1 MILGMV
7 IVILGLVAL
16 IVALSFTAVA
26 GSDGKLQGQTN
37 GKIVDIS
44 YYPEGFNKGLGTEE
58 AVDPS
63 YPTNRQQ
70 HIAATVYAYV
80 VDGVEYRRAT
90 NYLIN
95 EGVAKKKI
103 GQECQVRYNVNH
115 PAEASIAKRGVYK
128 TIATVL
134 YVVAVVLSVIGL
146 IVIVIM

>member
-1 MILGMV
+1 MILGIV

-44 YYPEGFNKGLGTEE
+44 YYPEGFNTGLGTEE

-95 EGVAKKKI
+95 EGAAKKKI
-103 GQECQVRYNVNH
+103 RT
-115 PAEASIAKRGVYK
+115 KW
-128 TIATVL
+128 
-134 YVVAVVLSVIGL
+134 
-146 IVIVIM
+146 